1 MSANSFMSGF
11 TGGMTAM
18 NSMMDSAEQRKYRQK
33 AYQDEQDQRQFSSM
47 LHLYNQ
53 ADEAGKQAIQQD
65 FADQMNNDPAIQS
78 ILSRNVGHNEQKRI
92 SPTLGQFTKDGFVP
106 IIDVFDGR
114 TGKVI
119 RTGPLTEFGNSD
131 GSDKPVAISNDDLI
145 TTIGRYA
152 GKTGFGAQMEAR
164 LIQAGGAPPQKT
176 ETYRQEE
183 RNGQL
188 LNISNKTNQA
198 TSLGKVGSGS
208 GSGGSLASEKPI
220 QTWKIDTDAGEV
232 NVLIHKYGDEYVRT
246 EISPDGK
253 EKRMPYTE
261 QWQSYQQNPGNT
273 GSGVAERMGVGG
285 KEEAAAEEGN
295 QPANQEGLGVL
306 SPEHLPGGMQSE
318 PEQAPV
324 ADKANK
330 PAAEKP
336 APARLTDK
344 RNLSSVGNPYL
355 HDEEV
360 RQRYKNQVAR
370 EKEERPARIKAIKED
385 REKSRQK
392 SEERQ
397 QAIAKNRS
405 NIRMG
410 MSPPEPEPE
419 AASTSTLTPE
429 EQALDIPDKDDFD
442 KILKEAKTIADT
454 KGKEA
459 LTEYLNQFDEHTQRK
474 LTQKYFKKTGM
485 GV

>member
-106 IIDVFDGR
+106 MIDVFDGR

-131 GSDKPVAISNDDLI
+131 GSDQPVAISNDDLI
-145 TTIGRYA
+145 STIGRYA
-152 GKTGFGAQMEAR
+152 GKTGFGAQMEAK
-164 LIQAGGAPPQKT
+164 LIQAGGTPKEKT
-176 ETYRQEE
+176 ETYRQEK
-183 RNGQL
+183 RNGRL
-188 LNISNKTNQA
+188 LNISNKTNKA
-198 TSLGKVGSGS
+198 TSLGKASGS
-208 GSGGSLASEKPI
+208 GSGGNPADWGKPFNTYTQDGRRVEEYYAPNGRVMAVIRGDQKDPSAFEVFDITDRRNPKQPGAS
-220 QTWKIDTDAGEV
+220 T
-232 NVLIHKYGDEYVRT
+232 VR
-246 EISPDGK
+246 
-253 EKRMPYTE
+253 E
-261 QWQSYQQNPGNT
+261 Q
-273 GSGVAERMGVGG
+273 MGVGG
-285 KEEAAAEEGN
+285 GNEEGSN
-295 QPANQEGLGVL
+295 NHQPANPEGLGVL
-306 SPEHLPGGMQSE
+306 APENLPGGMQ
-318 PEQAPV
+318 PAPV
-324 ADKANK
+324 VDKTNT

-344 RNLSSVGNPYL
+344 RNLSSVENPYL

-429 EQALDIPDKDDFD
+429 EQALDIPDKDDVD

-459 LTEYLNQFDEHTQRK
+459 LIEYLNQFDEHTQRK